1 MSSTFQTEY
10 FGQGGPQAG
19 AAEALLAMQPKQVNY
34 MLFVKP
40 PNPGDDKKLKAD
52 KVEIMAM
59 KSEEE

>member
-1 MSSTFQTEY
+1 MSNSFQTDY
-10 FGQGGPQAG
+10 FGHGASQAG
-19 AAEALLAMQPKQVNY
+19 VEKLLAMQPKQVNY

-52 KVEIMAM
+52 KIEIMAM